1 MKRAL
6 RSTAGQTA
14 TYAGATAAASAAN
27 GLSKGLLAAVL
38 SVSNFGAFAVG
49 QTILMYA
56 SMFCEF
62 GLFLPA
68 ARACAAAD
76 PDEQHEIIGAAFV
89 LFLPV
94 AAVFVL
100 VILAASLFVNQ
111 LFHVD
116 LADALRITAPLA
128 IGWPFAYVGL
138 QLAQGVGRLHVSA
151 LTSLFA
157 SALFLC
163 ALIGTRLLTGHTTVT
178 GALVLQ
184 SLTLLAGGGA
194 LVVWLSPRFVG
205 VRERIKILV
214 RGARAYGFQV
224 YVGRVLSV
232 GTYNMDV
239 LMLAALTSARVVA
252 NYALAGAIASAVGLP
267 VTGLGNALFS
277 RLTRSSRLEGSWLG
291 LSWALGLASVPVT
304 WGLTQ
309 IAVGTVFANS
319 YAPAVALVVPLALAQ
334 AVRGVTGLYNSFLSA
349 HGRGRELRNAAIVLT
364 LSNVV
369 LNFALIPI
377 FGAQGAAWASVLALL
392 ANWFAHTVGYRQVI
406 ADEADTDKSGIVLA
420 SRADDQTVSQP

>member
-6 RSTAGQTA
+6 GSTAGQTA
-14 TYAGATAAASAAN
+14 THAGATAAASAAN

-68 ARACAAAD
+68 ARACAVSG
-76 PDEQHEIIGAAFV
+76 PDEQHEIVGAAFV

-100 VILAASLFVNQ
+100 VILTVSLFVNQ

-151 LTSLFA
+151 LHGCLA

-194 LVVWLSPRFVG
+194 LLVWLGPRFVR
-205 VRERIKILV
+205 VRERIRILV
-214 RGARAYGFQV
+214 HGARAYGFQV

-267 VTGLGNALFS
+267 VTGLGNALSLPPNTLESSGHLVARAIVGTRPRYHSCYLGIDADRRRHSLSQFIRACS
-277 RLTRSSRLEGSWLG
+277 RTRRSSNAGTSGPWRHWAVQLLPIGTWSW
-291 LSWALGLASVPVT
+291 T
-304 WGLTQ
+304 
-309 IAVGTVFANS
+309 
-319 YAPAVALVVPLALAQ
+319 
-334 AVRGVTGLYNSFLSA
+334 
-349 HGRGRELRNAAIVLT
+349 
-364 LSNVV
+364 
-369 LNFALIPI
+369 
-377 FGAQGAAWASVLALL
+377 
-392 ANWFAHTVGYRQVI
+392 
-406 ADEADTDKSGIVLA
+406 
-420 SRADDQTVSQP
+420 